1 MRPILTGL
9 ALVMI
14 ATPSLA
20 ATPVNGR
27 WYTEEKDSIVQIGAC
42 GPVVCGKVAKVL
54 KAPPGGGKALDTNNP
69 DPALRSRPIE
79 GITLLSGFRESGNEW
94 EGHIYD
100 PRAGKTYKS
109 YLQKQP
115 DGTLKLDATKLQ
127 TAISNNSIDI
137 AAVRTN
143 VCQYSGSSKNVRY

>member
-1 MRPILTGL
+1 MRHAVIGL
-9 ALVMI
+9 FLV
-14 ATPSLA
+14 ASAAPALA
-20 ATPVNGR
+20 AVPVTGR
-27 WYTEEKDSIVQIGAC
+27 WYTEERDSIVQIGAC

-94 EGHIYD
+94 EGQIYD

-115 DGTLKLDATKLQ
+115 DGTL
-127 TAISNNSIDI
+127 
-137 AAVRTN
+137 N
-143 VCQYSGSSKNVRY
+143 VKGCVGPFCRSVTFTPAP